1 MKNNKLYALNGN
13 FNIIEYEI
21 VKETPKQYIARPVDK
36 NWSLYERTIKK
47 STMEHYNLTFRC
59 TLADAKILRQEK
71 IQQAIN
77 HNNDRIV
84 NLTQCNIELTQLL
97 NQSQEDAAN
106 GR

>member
-1 MKNNKLYALNGN
+1 MKNKKLYAVNYN
-13 FNIIEYEI
+13 FNIVEYDI
-21 VKETPKQYIARPVDK
+21 IKETPKQYIARPVGNAWDI
-36 NWSLYERTIKK
+36 YERTIKK
-47 STMEHYNLTFRC
+47 STMETYNLTFRC

-77 HNNDRIV
+77 RNNDRIA

-97 NQSQEDAAN
+97 NQLQEDAAN